1 MGEESGN
8 DKSSAVAKIM
18 KLRWTSKALSDLER
32 LHDFLSRKDAQAA
45 SRTIAALVAAPDSLL
60 TNPQIGE
67 RLHEFGLREVRRILV
82 KHYEI
87 RYEIKGSL
95 IYILRI
101 WHTKEYR

>member
-1 MGEESGN
+1 
-8 DKSSAVAKIM
+8 M

-32 LHDFLSRKDAQAA
+32 LHEFLSQTDAQAA
-45 SRTIAALVAAPDSLL
+45 NRTIGALASAPDNLL
-60 TNPQIGE
+60 ANPRIGE
-67 RLHEFGLREVRRILV
+67 RLYEFGQREVRRILV

-87 RYEIKGSL
+87 SYEINNSS